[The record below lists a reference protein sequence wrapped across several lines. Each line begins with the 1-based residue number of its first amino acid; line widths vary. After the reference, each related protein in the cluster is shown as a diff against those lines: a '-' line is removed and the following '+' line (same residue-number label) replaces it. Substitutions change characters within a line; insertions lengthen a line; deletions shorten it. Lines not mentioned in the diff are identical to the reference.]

1 MTPEA
6 INQQKVLA
14 GVAKFYREA
23 LRRDKAGQELTR
35 ALGLHDNGLLDRYQ
49 VGYANGGLLG
59 AIPTKGGVRDF
70 LREISLINAQNVEAV
85 TESLLIPALDQQDN
99 VLGFAAVGRDR
110 AERRTPAGLPIYGF
124 NREAFTEQAVIFTAS
139 VLEMLRFAQ
148 AEAPNAVPAG
158 PELSAGDRAFIERHK
173 PGKAYFTA
181 ELPDLLRFLQKLE
194 VPCYRL
200 KATFPATP
208 AQIEQALKAA
218 EPIGQ
223 TLALDAVVKVSDD
236 AIRFECGARKY
247 ELRELAPGEADR
259 LRVRLRAQ
267 AEGGFHLDTLDLY
280 AARSRAAFARSAA
293 PVLGVSDTAIEG
305 DLCLMI
311 RKLEAMRAAR
321 KATAGAAQVGYVM
334 TPDEEAEAREF
345 LKRPDL
351 LERVVADLGAMGYVG
366 EEANKKIAYLI
377 TISRKLDNPLC
388 GVIISRA
395 GAGKSRLME
404 SLAELVPPEDL
415 ISYTRITPQALYYA
429 ENRSFKHKLMIAG
442 EDEGLLGSDYAM
454 RELIS
459 SKRISLAAPV
469 KDTETGKM
477 KIVEYEVEGPIA
489 LMFSTTQPAI
499 HYENATRCFMLSLDE
514 SREQTERVLKFQRE
528 RKTLD
533 GLMRSLEGRA
543 LRRIHRNA
551 QRLLKP
557 LLVVN
562 PYAAGL
568 KFMSSRIEA
577 RRDHEKYLSLIEA
590 IAFLKQH
597 QREVKRLP
605 CEDHELEYIEV
616 TREDIIEA
624 DKLMSEAVGDQGD
637 ELSRTSR
644 KLLDL
649 IAEMVEKRARE
660 LEIEPRAVQF
670 NRRDIREH
678 TGWSDNQIK
687 AHIKRLEELELLAVK
702 AGEQG
707 RMYRYSLGSWQV
719 VGDKLGAG
727 EVRDSTEKIG
737 ETMAVVGKLAV
748 SGKGA

>member
-23 LRRDKAGQELTR
+23 LRRDKAGQELAR
-35 ALGLHDNGLLDRYQ
+35 ALGLHDSGLLDRWQ
-49 VGYANGGLLG
+49 VGYANGALLG

-70 LREISLINAQNVEAV
+70 LREISLINEKNQEA
-85 TESLLIPALDQQDN
+85 TTGSLMIPALDQQDN

-110 AERRTPAGLPIYGF
+110 TEKRSPARLPLYAF

-139 VLEMLRFAQ
+139 ILEMLRLAQ
-148 AEAPNAVPAG
+148 ADAPNAVPVG
-158 PELSAGDRAFIERHK
+158 PELSAEDRAFIERHK
-173 PGKAYFTA
+173 PAKAYFAA

-194 VPCYRL
+194 VPCFRL

-208 AQIEQALKAA
+208 AQTEQALKAA

-223 TLALDAVVKVSDD
+223 TLAPDAVVKVSDD

-247 ELRELAPGEADR
+247 ELRELSPGETDR
-259 LRVRLRAQ
+259 LRVRLK
-267 AEGGFHLDTLDLY
+267 AESEGRFHLDTLDLY
-280 AARSRAAFARSAA
+280 AGRSRAAFARSAA

-321 KATAGAAQVGYVM
+321 KATAGASDGRYVM

-345 LKRPDL
+345 LKQPDL
-351 LERVVADLGAMGYVG
+351 LARVVRDLEHMGYVG

-404 SLAELVPPEDL
+404 SLAELVPPEDVV
-415 ISYTRITPQALYYA
+415 SYTRITPQALYYA

-442 EDEGLLGSDYAM
+442 EDEGLMGSDYAM

-469 KDTETGKM
+469 KDTATGKM

-514 SREQTERVLKFQRE
+514 SREQTERVLTFQRE
-528 RKTLD
+528 RKTLE

-543 LRRIHRNA
+543 LRRVHRNA

-568 KFMSSRIEA
+568 KFASARIES
-577 RRDHEKYLSLIEA
+577 RRDNEKYLSLIEA

-605 CEDHELEYIEV
+605 CEDRELEYIEV
-616 TREDIIEA
+616 TREDIAEA
-624 DKLMSEAVGDQGD
+624 DKLMGEAVGDQGD

-649 IAEMVEKRARE
+649 IAEMVQKKARE

-687 AHIKRLEELELLAVK
+687 AHIKRIEELELLTVK

-707 RMYRYSLGSWQV
+707 RMYRYSLGSWEV
-719 VGDKLGAG
+719 VGEKLGADV
-727 EVRDSTEKIG
+727 VRDCAENID
-737 ETMAVVGKLAV
+737 ERLAVVGKLAV
-748 SGKGA
+748 SGKGV